1 MSLLVHITT
10 HSPLAETIIILSNG
24 MHFVSSSSLPLIEG
38 IIVFLLTAV
47 NLALCAREERLRRT
61 EMVRSV
67 QDLLSNCD
75 GKEQAQV
82 EDLNI
87 IFIP

>member
-1 MSLLVHITT
+1 M
-10 HSPLAETIIILSNG
+10 
-24 MHFVSSSSLPLIEG
+24 IEG

-61 EMVRSV
+61 EMVRSA

-75 GKEQAQV
+75 GKGQALV
-82 EDLNI
+82 EDLNV
-87 IFIP
+87 IFIPLR

>member
-1 MSLLVHITT
+1 
-10 HSPLAETIIILSNG
+10 
-24 MHFVSSSSLPLIEG
+24 MHFLSSSSLPLIEG

-61 EMVRSV
+61 EMVRSA

-75 GKEQAQV
+75 GKEQALV
-82 EDLNI
+82 EDLMLFLFLGGKLLTALYFLVI
-87 IFIP
+87 LLTP

>member
-1 MSLLVHITT
+1 M
-10 HSPLAETIIILSNG
+10 
-24 MHFVSSSSLPLIEG
+24 IEG

-61 EMVRSV
+61 EMVRSA

-75 GKEQAQV
+75 GKEQALV
-82 EDLNI
+82 EDLNV
-87 IFIP
+87 IFIPRR

>member
-1 MSLLVHITT
+1 M
-10 HSPLAETIIILSNG
+10 
-24 MHFVSSSSLPLIEG
+24 
-38 IIVFLLTAV
+38 FLLTAV
-47 NLALCAREERLRRT
+47 NLALCTREERLRRT

-75 GKEQAQV
+75 GKEQVQV
-82 EDLNI
+82 EDLDI

>member
-1 MSLLVHITT
+1 
-10 HSPLAETIIILSNG
+10 
-24 MHFVSSSSLPLIEG
+24 MHFIPSSSLPLIEG

-61 EMVRSV
+61 EMVRSA

-75 GKEQAQV
+75 GKEQALV
-82 EDLNI
+82 EDFYFYSLGYLEQ
-87 IFIP
+87 